1 MDFASILVIAI
12 AVVLGIGISYGGLV
26 FIYLAL
32 GWLDS
37 KNKQWGLSESM
48 LAILKGAALLCVL
61 AIALY
66 LGVQIVEW
74 LSPFEGSCPCYV
86 ARSYLFAEVVGL
98 FLVSRSATYRKFIGG
113 Q

>member
-1 MDFASILVIAI
+1 MDFTSILVITI
-12 AVVLGIGISYGGLV
+12 AAALGVGISYGGLV

-32 GWLDS
+32 GLMDS
-37 KNKQWGLSESM
+37 KNKQWNLSKSM
-48 LAILKGAALLCVL
+48 IAILKGGVLLCIL

-86 ARSYLFAEVVGL
+86 ARSFLFAEVLGL
-98 FLVSRSATYRKFIGG
+98 FLVSRSAAYRKFIGG
-113 Q
+113 K